1 MTNVNEEVFLNKLY
15 DVVYKLSKI
24 AKTQSYRFK
33 KEWNENFVS
42 IKEKPHLVRQI
53 PVEKERFLTDI
64 DYRIKVLN
72 TVKLSFEDGVHSIKS
87 LLNALYNSY
96 FNDSDI
102 FISSFTEQDQIILKY
117 LVAKEILGNLIQYNL
132 LDHKSVPLKYNILAR
147 TYLLIKFKGQRDI
160 EILENLKKINIQ
172 LKLPKLKKI
181 MEELISDGF
190 INKTKKGKYLYY
202 NLQQELDLSEE
213 GKKTYNRTIRSLVD
227 WPTLF
232 YRSYYNVR
240 ELNVIVDG
248 DCKYPDYLNKVLLKA
263 ATQGYSACHY
273 IFNNLVRY
281 YEKLKEEKE

>member
-1 MTNVNEEVFLNKLY
+1 MTNVSEEVFLNKLY
-15 DVVYKLSKI
+15 EVIFKLKII

-33 KEWNENFVS
+33 KEWDENLES
-42 IKEKPHLVRQI
+42 LKEKPHLVRQI

-64 DYRIKVLN
+64 DYRIKILN
-72 TVKLSFEDGVHSIKS
+72 IVKLTFEDGVHSIKS

-102 FISSFTEQDQIILKY
+102 FTSSFTEQDQITLKY
-117 LVAKEILGNLIQYNL
+117 LVAKEILGNLIQYNQ

-147 TYLLIKFKGQRDI
+147 TYFLIKFKGQKDT

-172 LKLPKLKKI
+172 LKLSKLKKI
-181 MEELISDGF
+181 MEEIISDGF
-190 INKTKKGKYLYY
+190 INKTKKGRYLVY
-202 NLQQELDLSEE
+202 NLEQELDLSEA
-213 GKKTYNRTIRSLVD
+213 GKKTFNQTIRPLVD

-240 ELNVIVDG
+240 ELNVTVDG
-248 DCKYPDYLNKVLLKA
+248 DFKYSDYLNKVLLKA
-263 ATQGYSACHY
+263 ATQGYLACHY

-281 YEKLKEEKE
+281 YEKLKEE

>member
-15 DVVYKLSKI
+15 DVVYKLSTI
-24 AKTQSYRFK
+24 AKTQSFRFK
-33 KEWNENFVS
+33 KEWDENFES
-42 IKEKPHLVRQI
+42 LKEKPYLVRQI

-64 DYRIKVLN
+64 EYRIKILN

-87 LLNALYNSY
+87 LLNALYHSY

-102 FISSFTEQDQIILKY
+102 FTSSFTEQDQITLKY
-117 LVAKEILGNLIQYNL
+117 LVAKEILGNLIQYNQ
-132 LDHKSVPLKYNILAR
+132 LDHKTVPLKYNILAR
-147 TYLLIKFKGQRDI
+147 TYLLIKLKGQRDT

-172 LKLPKLKKI
+172 LKLSKLKKN
-181 MEELISDGF
+181 MEEIISDGF
-190 INKTKKGKYLYY
+190 INKTKKGKYHYY
-202 NLQQELDLSEE
+202 HLQQELDLSEE
-213 GKKTYNRTIRSLVD
+213 GKITFNQTIRPLVD

-240 ELNVIVDG
+240 ELNVTVDG

-263 ATQGYSACHY
+263 ATQGYIACHY

-281 YEKLKEEKE
+281 YEKLKEE

>member
-15 DVVYKLSKI
+15 DVVYKLSTI

-33 KEWNENFVS
+33 KEWDENLEPV
-42 IKEKPHLVRQI
+42 KEKPHLVRQI

-64 DYRIKVLN
+64 DYRIKILN

-87 LLNALYNSY
+87 LLKALYSSY

-102 FISSFTEQDQIILKY
+102 FTSSFTEQDQITLKY
-117 LVAKEILGNLIQYNL
+117 LVAKEILGNLIQYNQ
-132 LDHKSVPLKYNILAR
+132 LDHKTVPLKYNILAR
-147 TYLLIKFKGQRDI
+147 TYLLIKFKGQRDT
-160 EILENLKKINIQ
+160 EILENLKKINIK
-172 LKLPKLKKI
+172 LKLSKLKKF
-181 MEELISDGF
+181 MEEIISDGF
-190 INKTKKGKYLYY
+190 INKTKKGRYLYY
-202 NLQQELDLSEE
+202 HLQQELDLSEE
-213 GKKTYNRTIRSLVD
+213 GKKTFNRTIRPLVD

-240 ELNVIVDG
+240 ELNVTVDG

-263 ATQGYSACHY
+263 ATQGYLACHY

-281 YEKLKEEKE
+281 YEKLKEE

>member
-15 DVVYKLSKI
+15 DVVYKLSTI

-33 KEWNENFVS
+33 KEWDENLESF
-42 IKEKPHLVRQI
+42 KEKPHLVRQI

-72 TVKLSFEDGVHSIKS
+72 TVKLTFEDGVNSIKS

-102 FISSFTEQDQIILKY
+102 FTSSFTEQDQITLKY
-117 LVAKEILGNLIQYNL
+117 LVAKEILGNLIQYNQ
-132 LDHKSVPLKYNILAR
+132 LDHKTVPLKYNILAR
-147 TYLLIKFKGQRDI
+147 SYLLIKFKGQRDT

-172 LKLPKLKKI
+172 LRLSKLKKI
-181 MEELISDGF
+181 MEEIISDGF
-190 INKTKKGKYLYY
+190 YNKTKKGRYLYY
-202 NLQQELDLSEE
+202 HLQQELALSEE
-213 GKKTYNRTIRSLVD
+213 GKITFNQTIRPLVD

-240 ELNVIVDG
+240 ELNVTVNG
-248 DCKYPDYLNKVLLKA
+248 DVKYPDYLNNVLLKA
-263 ATQGYSACHY
+263 ATQGYVACHY

-281 YEKLKEEKE
+281 YEKLKEE